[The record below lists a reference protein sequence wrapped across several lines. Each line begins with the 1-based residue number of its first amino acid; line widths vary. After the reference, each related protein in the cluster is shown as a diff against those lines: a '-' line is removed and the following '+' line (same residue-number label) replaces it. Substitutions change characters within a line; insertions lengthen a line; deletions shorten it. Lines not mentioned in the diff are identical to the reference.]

1 MNTYD
6 SRGQRNTYKT
16 KKDVRVLLC
25 SSLTQAFAAY
35 LEDKQR
41 S

>member
-1 MNTYD
+1 MTPKV
-6 SRGQRNTYKT
+6 SEILIQQ
-16 KKDVRVLLC
+16 KDVGVLLC
-25 SSLTQAFAAY
+25 LSLTQAFAAY